1 MVAKKFG
8 PHHKTILNG
17 KNIDAIYELWEV
29 SYAVEIELPE
39 DNETPENVRP
49 GYCGA
54 YASHFEAGGLSFS
67 LPRFLLAVLAD
78 IKMAFT
84 QMAPNFFW
92 YFLGCWVRAQE
103 EGLEFGHGEL
113 RQLFAIKRNNGFP
126 GMMILAPRGGHG
138 IIEGI
143 PNKDDGWTEK
153 FFVFKINSALV
164 GGFDFER
171 IPREWSDDIG
181 ELSTSLD
188 VIDLPDLRSSRSIDP
203 MQSGRTWLESI
214 VALRK
219 LRLVS

>member
-29 SYAVEIELPE
+29 SYAVEIKLPE

-67 LPRFLLAVLAD
+67 LPRFLLEVLAE
-78 IKMAFT
+78 IKMTFT
-84 QMAPNFFW
+84 QMAPNFFR

-113 RQLFAIKRNNGFP
+113 RLLFAIKRNNGFP

-143 PNKDDGWTEK
+143 PNKDNKDDGWREK

-164 GGFDFER
+164 GDFDFER

-181 ELSTSLD
+181 ISLGSRA
-188 VIDLPDLRSSRSIDP
+188 VGEIPSSSNP
-203 MQSGRTWLESI
+203 KT
-214 VALRK
+214 AK
-219 LRLVS
+219 PN